1 MKNYLIILL
10 SLLPSLSLAKGVST
24 LVYNETKNEI
34 IVGDNLNISRPIA
47 SITKLMTAMVSLD
60 YDGNLQRKI
69 KMVGSNKLPGGEYTR
84 EDLMTAMLVRSDNGA
99 ADSIAAD
106 YPGGRKAFISAMNR
120 KAEEIGMVFTK
131 FVDPSGLSS
140 NNTSNAGSVGIM
152 LQVAALYPF
161 IRESTVKKKIQIERK
176 KYSIILENTNKNLL
190 YSFDEILLSKTGFT
204 SAAGWNV
211 AVVLEKNKQK
221 FSVVVLGAKSNA
233 HRYEITKKLIDRYF
247 QELALEQDTE
257 IVYNKTFLEKIKD
270 WMHPK

>member
-1 MKNYLIILL
+1 MKIFLL
-10 SLLPSLSLAKGVST
+10 VLLMLPSLAKSKDVSS
-24 LVYNETKNEI
+24 LVYNESKNEI
-34 IVGDNLNISRPIA
+34 IVGDNLNMSRPIA
-47 SITKLMTAMVSLD
+47 SLTKLMTAMVSLD

-69 KMVGSNKLPGGEYTR
+69 KMIGSNKLPGGEYTR

-106 YPGGRKAFISAMNR
+106 YPGGRKAFIAAMN
-120 KAEEIGMVFTK
+120 KKSQDIGMVFTK

-140 NNTSNAGSVGIM
+140 GNTSNAGSVGIM

-161 IRESTVKKKIQIERK
+161 IKESTVKKNIQIKRK

-204 SAAGWNV
+204 NAAGWNV
-211 AVVLEKNKQK
+211 GVVLEKNNQK
-221 FSVVVLGAKSNA
+221 FSVVVLGAKSKEQ
-233 HRYEITKKLIDRYF
+233 RYEITKKLIDRYF

-257 IVYNKTFLEKIKD
+257 IVYNKTFLEKIID
-270 WMHPK
+270 WFHPK